1 MQIFTI
7 TTSVNLKLLWLM
19 YLSANKDC
27 KKENLQI
34 MKPIKLRN
42 KKNGK
47 FQDEKK
53 HASNCSNLDQCENV
67 ANEIKESFLK

>member
-1 MQIFTI
+1 
-7 TTSVNLKLLWLM
+7 M

-67 ANEIKESFLK
+67 ANEIKESFLKWMPFHMSFPLKSHSYKI

>member
-1 MQIFTI
+1 
-7 TTSVNLKLLWLM
+7 M

-47 FQDEKK
+47 YQDEKK